1 MIIFKKQIYEIKL
14 GVPPKNQFSMDK
26 YDMNTTSLG
35 ERIGGAGDLENK
47 ANSAC
52 FGKTMLGKMRFCYEI
67 N

>member
-1 MIIFKKQIYEIKL
+1 MSMRGERGQNIVLIIFKKQIYEIKL

-47 ANSAC
+47 ANS
-52 FGKTMLGKMRFCYEI
+52 I
-67 N
+67 